1 MQTRRVHR
9 RVHRSHR
16 GGQGH
21 SRYITKTRNVNT
33 YLRLSSNDRAF
44 LKAHPHI
51 AKQYTA
57 LIASTKPST
66 KATRKVRNQLIR
78 EFPTFVEERD

>member
-1 MQTRRVHR
+1 MQTRRVR
-9 RVHRSHR
+9 RSHR
-16 GGQGH
+16 GGQGR
-21 SRYITKTRNVNT
+21 SKYITKTRNVNA

-57 LIASTKPST
+57 LVASTKPSKT
-66 KATRKVRNQLIR
+66 ATRKVRNQLIR
-78 EFPTFVEERD
+78 EIQTVAPRT